1 MEHWLRRSRHPIPD
15 SVIYMSDQNKYANQI
30 AVVKQECP
38 DANEEEIGKE
48 FERYEV
54 DFLIPPEDAL
64 RSVIRKFQVAAGV
77 ESVSNTTTPV
87 REEKKVE
94 RFSEL
99 GADDRNVTI
108 EVAVV
113 SYTPRTQMVR
123 GEEKQIAFGWIED
136 NPYKPTSERVRW
148 DYKDWGNK
156 SEAMAPGS
164 IVRLE
169 GVSVNEWNDKRS
181 INVNRTTRVTVLEQG
196 GSSSPPTRDE
206 PIEISRAAEIEGFVN
221 LVGRV
226 MSAKADVIVRKD
238 GSGEIPIVRGKISDS
253 TGSIGFLSWKEFE
266 HEVGSL
272 VKIMGASVRKFRET
286 PEIQIND
293 GTIVESYHDSS
304 FPDESELAESEKIS
318 IADLRNGMR
327 DVSITLQIESWSQ
340 RTFETQ
346 DGETKVVRSGDVM
359 DPTGRCRLTAWCE
372 FDPSPGDAVR
382 IDGGRIQFWQGS
394 PDLVVDNIDQVS
406 TLSDP
411 PWKKIDPENHWVDV
425 DLTSVTKGG
434 SRRGISTS
442 GTIVAIN
449 SGSGIIER
457 CPECR
462 RMLRDGVCS
471 EHGPQRGEEDLRL
484 RFVLDNGVSNA
495 NLFLGKE
502 AAEKFLGM
510 SMEEVKGEISS
521 MGSDVF
527 VSNLRSRVLSRKMLV
542 YGRSAI
548 DDQGAMLF
556 ADTVDLL
563 VLDPAEEA
571 KEVMERWG
579 VAL

>member
-1 MEHWLRRSRHPIPD
+1 MEHWLGRSRHPISD
-15 SVIYMSDQNKYANQI
+15 SVIDMSDQSKYANQI

-38 DANEEEIGKE
+38 DAKEEEIGKE

-64 RSVIRKFQVAAGV
+64 RSVIRKFQAATGV
-77 ESVSNTTTPV
+77 EPAPNSPSPV

-99 GADDRNVTI
+99 GAEDRNVTI

-136 NPYKPTSERVRW
+136 NPYRPTTERVRW

-156 SEAMAPGS
+156 GEAMVPGS
-164 IVRLE
+164 VVRLE

-181 INVNRTTRVTVLEQG
+181 INVNRTTRVTVLEEGG
-196 GSSSPPTRDE
+196 GSPPPTGDE
-206 PIEISRAAEIEGFVN
+206 PMNISRASEIEGFVN
-221 LVGRV
+221 IVGRV
-226 MSAKADVIVRKD
+226 MSAKPDVIIRKD

-253 TGSIGFLSWKEFE
+253 TGSIGFLSWKEFD
-266 HEVGSL
+266 HEVGTL
-272 VKIMGASVRKFRET
+272 VKIIAASVRRFRET

-293 GTIVESYHDSS
+293 GTVVESYHDSA
-304 FPDESELAESEKIS
+304 FPDESQLAESEKVS

-327 DVSITLQIESWSQ
+327 EVSITLQVESWAQ
-340 RTFETQ
+340 RTFETK
-346 DGETKVVRSGDVM
+346 DGDAKIVRSGDVM

-372 FDPSPGDAVR
+372 FDPSPGDSVR
-382 IDGGRIQFWQGS
+382 IEGGRVQFWQGS
-394 PDLVVDNIDQVS
+394 PDLVVDNIDQIS
-406 TLSDP
+406 ILSES
-411 PWKKIDPENHWVDV
+411 PWDKIDPDNHWVEV

-462 RMLRDGVCS
+462 RMLRDGSCS

-495 NLFLGKE
+495 NLFLGKDP
-502 AAEKFLGM
+502 AEEFLGM
-510 SMEEVKGEISS
+510 KMEEVKDQISS
-521 MGSDVF
+521 IGREVF
-527 VSNLRSRVLSRKMLV
+527 VSNLRNRVLSKKMV
-542 YGRSAI
+542 VHGRCAV
-548 DDQGAMLF
+548 DGQGAMLF
-556 ADTVDLL
+556 ADSVEMIAPEP
-563 VLDPAEEA
+563 VEEA
-571 KEVMERWG
+571 KEVMERWE
-579 VAL
+579 VVL